1 MATVYNPIGWA
12 RRVKIKVK
20 ESKKSDK
27 NRLTGPKSCAI
38 VSCNKKES

>member
-12 RRVKIKVK
+12 NRVQKNAKKI
-20 ESKKSDK
+20 KKSDK
-27 NRLTGPKSCAI
+27 NQLTNAKGYAI